1 MPLCVKWIT
10 LKCRSKNFF
19 GTTTMQDQLFAI
31 SCNQQFEWTIFIIFN
46 LVSAFQAHT
55 CVVLPRLQDK

>member
-1 MPLCVKWIT
+1 MQLEN
-10 LKCRSKNFF
+10 LF

-31 SCNQQFEWTIFIIFN
+31 SCKQQFEWTIFIIFN
-46 LVSAFQAHT
+46 ILSALQEHK